1 MIRAWEHCSY
11 FVLGV
16 SCNNQKDRKQ
26 FRYRVYNS
34 QKDLKQWVSIF
45 QEHFRQTSIRTGSL
59 EVNLWIFG
67 VKVEKV
73 SDWNFN
79 RHIFTEIES
88 TVNNITVLCHYRTFI
103 DAQNF
108 RSKSYG
114 TIPRQGKNFK
124 KVFAL
129 SYEIIFLSV
138 LALVD
143 ESSFRLEISLCKF
156 IDLMRKSFQNL
167 NNIY

>member
-1 MIRAWEHCSY
+1 M
-11 FVLGV
+11 
-16 SCNNQKDRKQ
+16 
-26 FRYRVYNS
+26 
-34 QKDLKQWVSIF
+34 
-45 QEHFRQTSIRTGSL
+45 
-59 EVNLWIFG
+59 NLWIFG
-67 VKVEKV
+67 VKEEKV
-73 SDWNFN
+73 SDWNCN

-103 DAQNF
+103 DDQNF

-129 SYEIIFLSV
+129 SYEIICLSV
-138 LALVD
+138 LVD
-143 ESSFRLEISLCKF
+143 ESSFRLEISLCKL

-167 NNIY
+167 NNQYRLNFFILFLSSQWRVLKTTFKKNDSFLVADKSLISIYSICVHSNFDLL